1 MKNSVKTV
9 GSIFVIILLSKVLGQ
24 IREMMLAACY
34 GTGMEANAFTTA
46 SQIPLNFFDMILGM
60 AIVSAFVPV
69 FNEYYQKEGMKSA
82 NSFANHFIGIV
93 TIISSIIAVLGVLCS
108 GFLVSLIAHG
118 LDEQTA
124 ALTSSLLKIMF
135 PSIIMTA
142 AAFSVAGIL
151 QSFGEFKAPAA
162 MSVVSNGITILY
174 LLIFNNRIGIY
185 GLAWSMLLGWSM
197 QLIILIPY
205 LFRFRFKFRFRAN
218 FLHPGMK
225 KVYKLAGPILLSSW
239 VQPLNVLV
247 NIGLASFLNEGQ
259 AVSAINYANR
269 LYLIIAGVFTM
280 AVTNLILPSLSRLH
294 TAGKQEEAGEIILSS
309 LKAVVLFLMPV
320 MGMFLIFCLP
330 IVQVIYQSGSFD
342 EYSTMLTSTALFFY
356 SFGMLGYGLQEILN
370 KSFYSM
376 QKSTVPMKNA
386 FLTIGINV
394 VLSFV
399 LSKVMGIGGLALA
412 AAIAA
417 TVGGCA
423 LLFAIRKYNSYVRP
437 VEILPTFLK
446 SLAATVVGCVAAY
459 FLYKYLGVYGT
470 NRILKF
476 VMLAIS
482 GGIGVV
488 VYLVMLL
495 VLKTKEVYELLS
507 MFRKGGEVD
516 E

>member
-1 MKNSVKTV
+1 M
-9 GSIFVIILLSKVLGQ
+9 
-24 IREMMLAACY
+24 
-34 GTGMEANAFTTA
+34 
-46 SQIPLNFFDMILGM
+46 
-60 AIVSAFVPV
+60 
-69 FNEYYQKEGMKSA
+69 
-82 NSFANHFIGIV
+82 
-93 TIISSIIAVLGVLCS
+93 
-108 GFLVSLIAHG
+108 
-118 LDEQTA
+118 
-124 ALTSSLLKIMF
+124 
-135 PSIIMTA
+135 
-142 AAFSVAGIL
+142 
-151 QSFGEFKAPAA
+151 
-162 MSVVSNGITILY
+162 
-174 LLIFNNRIGIY
+174 
-185 GLAWSMLLGWSM
+185 
-197 QLIILIPY
+197 
-205 LFRFRFKFRFRAN
+205 
-218 FLHPGMK
+218 
-225 KVYKLAGPILLSSW
+225 
-239 VQPLNVLV
+239 NVLV
-247 NIGLASFLNEGQ
+247 NIGLASFLNGGQ

-423 LLFAIRKYNSYVRP
+423 LLFAILKYNSHVRP